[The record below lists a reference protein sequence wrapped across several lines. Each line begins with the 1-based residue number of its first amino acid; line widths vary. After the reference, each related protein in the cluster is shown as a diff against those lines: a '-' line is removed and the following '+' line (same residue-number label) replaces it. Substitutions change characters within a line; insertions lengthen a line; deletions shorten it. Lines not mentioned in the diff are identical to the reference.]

1 MASSAALLCH
11 TIATLQRKFMMKDMC
26 PLHHFFRVTVERRTQ
41 DLFLYQRQYYL
52 VILEY

>member
-11 TIATLQRKFMMKDMC
+11 TIAALQREFMMKDMC
-26 PLHHFFRVTVERRTQ
+26 SLHHFFRVTAERRTQ
-41 DLFLYQRQYYL
+41 DLFLHQRQYYL